1 MLRTRQQAGIHT
13 NVTTSNFSQ
22 ITKMTASTT
31 KRPASTAGR
40 LQKELRQTKPFS
52 GLQEEAFLNLV
63 RTADQLQHALR
74 VQMKPY
80 GITETQYNSL
90 RILRGAGKQGLTCSE
105 ISERLISHDPDIT
118 RLLGRMERQGLV
130 RRERDNKDRRVVVT
144 RITPEGLAR
153 LKELDRVVANKVKSL
168 LAHMAKEDLNTLV
181 ALLERAR
188 CSGTA

>member
-1 MLRTRQQAGIHT
+1 MIA
-13 NVTTSNFSQ
+13 N
-22 ITKMTASTT
+22 MTASTT

-40 LQKELRQTKPFS
+40 LQKELRQTQPFS
-52 GLQEEAFLNLV
+52 DLREEAFLNLV

-144 RITPEGLAR
+144 RITPEGLIR

-168 LAHMAKEDLNTLV
+168 LAHMAKEDLKTLV